1 MTRAEERAIEDPVLT
16 EACQAFSELGV
27 ATVYEAS
34 GRQGLI
40 DLPLTPITPGQRVAG
55 PALTVLCGQ
64 GDNLMVHAVMERV
77 FPGAVLVITM
87 PEPEPVALVG
97 ELLAI
102 QAKVRGAAAL
112 LVDAAVRDVDE
123 LRAMGLPVWTRFI
136 RVRGATKEKIGG
148 IDVPVVVGGAQIQPG
163 DIVVLDDDGA
173 VVVARERVSSVLE
186 SARARAER
194 EARLRERLQA
204 GELTYDLH
212 GLRAVVERQR

>member
-1 MTRAEERAIEDPVLT
+1 MTEVRQAAAPDTTALELSRAFA
-16 EACQAFSELGV
+16 ELGV

-34 GRQGLI
+34 GREGLI
-40 DLPLTPITPGQRVAG
+40 DIPLIPLLPGRRVAG

-77 FPGAVLVITM
+77 YPGAVLVITM

-123 LRAMGLPVWTRFI
+123 LRAMDLPVWTRFI
-136 RVRGATKEKIGG
+136 RVRGATKDKIGQLE
-148 IDVPVVVGGAQIQPG
+148 VPVTVGGARVAPG

-173 VVVARERVSSVLE
+173 VVVARDRAEAVLE
-186 SARARAER
+186 AARARAER
-194 EARLRERLQA
+194 EARMRERLQA
-204 GELTYDLH
+204 GELSFDIH
-212 GLRAVVERQR
+212 GLRQVVERQR

>member
-1 MTRAEERAIEDPVLT
+1 MTERGQNTQLEPGTSQIV
-16 EACQAFSELGV
+16 QALAELGV

-34 GRQGLI
+34 GRRGLI
-40 DLPLTPITPGQRVAG
+40 DIPLTPLIPGRRVAG

-64 GDNLMVHAVMERV
+64 GDNLMVHAAMERV

-123 LRAMGLPVWTRFI
+123 LRAMDLPVWTRFI
-136 RVRGATKEKIGG
+136 RVRGATKDQVGG
-148 IDVPVVVGGAQIQPG
+148 IDVPVIVGGAHIAPG

-173 VVVARERVSSVLE
+173 VVVARDRAEAVVQA
-186 SARARAER
+186 ARDRAER
-194 EARLRERLQA
+194 EARMRERLLA
-204 GELTYDLH
+204 GELSLDIH
-212 GLRAVVERQR
+212 GLRTTLERLQ